1 MKAKRI
7 LHTIREEKNKGYK
20 YLYRVRRTLMKAL
33 KEYLRQKYGRK
44 VCFILPVGDPLGD
57 LLDERN
63 FYPSSVTVY
72 DKHGYAACSAAVSIE
87 LTPEGKIKVSTDESG
102 NIHDAEEY
110 LSYDDLLILCST
122 IEEYEHLLP
131 VLRREMVESG
141 EWKDHARG
149 LLAEWF
155 PKADAGIIENFIR
168 EHWENQQP
176 DDYNLKLFKQSNH
189 SKHGKES
196 I

>member
-1 MKAKRI
+1 MKRKHI

-20 YLYRVRRTLMKAL
+20 HLYRVRRTLMKTL

-72 DKHGYAACSAAVSIE
+72 DKHGYAACSAAVSME
-87 LTPEGKIKVSTDESG
+87 LTPEGKIKIMTDESG
-102 NIHDAEEY
+102 NIQDVEEY
-110 LSYDDLLILCST
+110 LSYDDLLVLCST

-131 VLRREMVESG
+131 TLRRKMTERG
-141 EWKDHARG
+141 EWKDHALR
-149 LLAEWF
+149 LLSEWF
-155 PKADAGIIENFIR
+155 PKADTGILEDFIR
-168 EHWENQQP
+168 EHWEKLQP
-176 DDYNLKLFKQSNH
+176 DDYNLQLFKQFNH
-189 SKHGKES
+189 SEHGEKN

>member
-1 MKAKRI
+1 MKAKHI

-20 YLYRVRRTLMKAL
+20 HLYRVRRTIMKAL

-44 VCFILPVGDPLGD
+44 VCFIPPVGDPLGD
-57 LLDERN
+57 LLDERS

-110 LSYDDLLILCST
+110 LSYDDLLVLCST

-131 VLRREMVESG
+131 VLRREMAESG

-149 LLAEWF
+149 LLSEWF
-155 PKADAGIIENFIR
+155 PKADAGILENFIR

-176 DDYNLKLFKQSNH
+176 DDYNLKLFKQSNQ

-196 I
+196 V